1 MRSHSQN
8 FPCDFV
14 SPTFKRLGG
23 KLPFLLFILVTL
35 YATSPVRPTE
45 AVKTTLYRHAAV
57 PDALLRLQQDARS
70 LIELHESYYQPQ
82 QAQRQSSGNAF
93 HQQPHHG
100 VGRHLL
106 QSVLSPDGSTV
117 VNETGS
123 VLANATILLA
133 TDRTRRMNPINE
145 FKYYIGG
152 WNLSSDDYWASV
164 TFSVV
169 YAPVIG
175 FAWLLLGV
183 GFVLFLVSLFLFC
196 RARWDEMRDPAA
208 HVYSPQNISLL
219 LYALVVGSM
228 IVITGFGLMIAGSV
242 QLNDRLGEIG
252 DYTIKVTNATT
263 TAVYNVASAIQVT
276 AGTRINEQLLQ
287 PEQRLQIFEFSKR
300 VTSAALEL
308 NDKITNSD
316 SELRDFGKKMSTTVF
331 IVGCIAFAFVVL
343 TVVAAILQWATFSHV
358 MCTLVW
364 ITAFVTWCIVA
375 VFLTVVTVS
384 ADTESAVK
392 EVTLYPSLKTAFHRW
407 VPCLNETKLGDAAR
421 FARFAAY
428 DVISFT
434 NGNIQGTYPKLF
446 SRLNATAG
454 ICSPFGPG
462 PDYLYNDTACPP
474 NSISFRQLKDL
485 LPEVTC
491 PDSGCPRGKDGKP
504 PLDMLPAAVAKD
516 VRLAW
521 ISVDRL
527 DGSVPLVAAL
537 SNCSHVSSVAKYV
550 GGAASGVQSAAV
562 LLWTGAMV
570 LAVGAMVVAVA
581 APLYVF
587 RAMRCLP
594 DGGKGADSMYKQQD
608 DSALSSVMVGP
619 PVLAYAAGS
628 AATHHA
634 LQSSQPY
641 PQSSSQPYPQSSS
654 QPYPPPPPPYSFAQY
669 TAPPTSDPLAPPDQS
684 HAHTQAPETQPLP
697 RDASMPRDESLPY
710 DPSFPRDSSLVNDSS
725 QSALLQPQGDASG
738 RITASAQPGNTV
750 QGGGRSTMG
759 ATGGNNSSP
768 YNLPTGFGASG
779 YGSSYGYTEFRAIEC
794 CTTWV
799 HSLLYATAHDVEKSP
814 DPISL
819 AVSSA
824 TGLAVFVSLF
834 TSYLNPWDED
844 DDAQQHWHFP
854 PKESAEARRVRWA
867 SHIRQRLKTLVP
879 PEERVQGKAPCTA
892 EQLIREIRSAP
903 AGGVGPSPRALRH
916 SGGGRRHGGSGRCP
930 KRTGEDAEE
939 ADEWAEC
946 NSGVGSA
953 LLRKNRGLS
962 GKSRG
967 CAQRGPAEE
976 FVAAV
981 AEMEGADPVFA
992 LGPRYATRRVVREA
1006 LALLSEDS
1014 AVTPSDG

>member
-1 MRSHSQN
+1 MHPHSLN
-8 FPCDFV
+8 SPCSRLSSA
-14 SPTFKRLGG
+14 SPF
-23 KLPFLLFILVTL
+23 PFLLLILATL
-35 YATSPVRPTE
+35 HATSPVRPAE
-45 AVKTTLYRHAAV
+45 AVKTTVYRHADV
-57 PDALLRLQQDARS
+57 PDALLRLQQNARS

-82 QAQRQSSGNAF
+82 QVRQQSSGNAY
-93 HQQPHHG
+93 HQQQHG

-117 VNETGS
+117 VNATGS

-133 TDRTRRMNPINE
+133 TDRTRRINPINE

-331 IVGCIAFAFVVL
+331 VVGCIAFAFVVL

-364 ITAFVTWCIVA
+364 VTAFVTWCIVA

-384 ADTESAVK
+384 TDTESAVK
-392 EVTLYPSLKTAFHRW
+392 EVTLYPSLNTAFSRW
-407 VPCLNETKLGDAAR
+407 VPCLNATKLGDAAR

-428 DVISFT
+428 DVITFT
-434 NGNIQGTYPKLF
+434 NANLQTTYPKVF
-446 SRLNATAG
+446 PRLNATAG

-491 PDSGCPRGKDGKP
+491 PDLGCPKGKDGKP
-504 PLDMLPAAVAKD
+504 PLDMMPAAVAKD

-537 SNCSHVSSVAKYV
+537 SNCSHVSSVARYV
-550 GGAASGVQSAAV
+550 GGAATGVQSAAV

-608 DSALSSVMVGP
+608 DPALSSVMVGP

-634 LQSSQPY
+634 LQQSSSQPYSQSSQPY
-641 PQSSSQPYPQSSS
+641 PQSSSHPY
-654 QPYPPPPPPYSFAQY
+654 PPPPPYSFAQY

-684 HAHTQAPETQPLP
+684 HAHTQAPETEALA
-697 RDASMPRDESLPY
+697 RDASMPRDQSLPY

-725 QSALLQPQGDASG
+725 QSALLQPQSDASG

-750 QGGGRSTMG
+750 VQGAGRSTIG
-759 ATGGNNSSP
+759 GPGGNNSSP

-779 YGSSYGYTEFRAIEC
+779 YGSSYG
-794 CTTWV
+794 
-799 HSLLYATAHDVEKSP
+799 
-814 DPISL
+814 
-819 AVSSA
+819 SA

-867 SHIRQRLKTLVP
+867 RHIRQRLKTLVP
-879 PEERVQGKAPCTA
+879 LEERVQGKAPCTA
-892 EQLIREIRSAP
+892 EQLIREIRSARKGNQERDPGLAAVAAERERELVRLALVQLLVESGPPP
-903 AGGVGPSPRALRH
+903 ALCAIPEAEDD
-916 SGGGRRHGGSGRCP
+916 
-930 KRTGEDAEE
+930 TGEAEGVLNERGDDAEE
-939 ADEWAEC
+939 AEEWAEC

-953 LLRKNRGLS
+953 LLRRNRGMG
-962 GKSRG
+962 GKSRGG

-1006 LALLSEDS
+1006 LALLSEGS
-1014 AVTPSDG
+1014 AVTASDG

>member
-1 MRSHSQN
+1 MPPHSKLS
-8 FPCDFV
+8 PCN
-14 SPTFKRLGG
+14 RLSSTTKHLGSS
-23 KLPFLLFILVTL
+23 KTPFFLLILVTL
-35 YATSPVRPTE
+35 HAASPVRPAE
-45 AVKTTLYRHAAV
+45 AVKNAVYRHADV

-82 QAQRQSSGNAF
+82 QVRQQSSGNAY
-93 HQQPHHG
+93 HQQQHG

-117 VNETGS
+117 VNATGS

-133 TDRTRRMNPINE
+133 TDRARRINPINE

-219 LYALVVGSM
+219 LYALVVGAM

-331 IVGCIAFAFVVL
+331 VVGCIAFAFVVL

-392 EVTLYPSLKTAFHRW
+392 EVTLYPSLNTAFSRW
-407 VPCLNETKLGDAAR
+407 VPCLNATKLGDAAR

-428 DVISFT
+428 DVITFT
-434 NGNIQGTYPKLF
+434 NANLQTTYPKLF
-446 SRLNATAG
+446 TRLNATAG

-462 PDYLYNDTACPP
+462 PDYLYNDTACSP
-474 NSISFRQLKDL
+474 NSITFRQLKDL

-491 PDSGCPRGKDGKP
+491 PDAGCPRGKDGKP
-504 PLDMLPAAVAKD
+504 PLDMLPAAVARD
-516 VRLAW
+516 VRMAW

-537 SNCSHVSSVAKYV
+537 SNCSHVSSVAKREGVSSGWQCHSGSGRVVPYT
-550 GGAASGVQSAAV
+550 GGSAASFPPSPTARTSPASPSAVWTAAV
-562 LLWTGAMV
+562 ALVTALAHNEGRASVPTMSCCGAMV
-570 LAVGAMVVAVA
+570 LAVGGMVLAFIWVVMLTQLIFFLYSSSLVRPHPPVCRRGSSRGTERVSAAVDGSHGA
-581 APLYVF
+581 GCGSNGGGCGGSPL
-587 RAMRCLP
+587 RLP
-594 DGGKGADSMYKQQD
+594 CHALPARWWQGRQQVRGLRGKGGWDGAVCE
-608 DSALSSVMVGP
+608 LSSVP
-619 PVLAYAAGS
+619 CAAC
-628 AATHHA
+628 
-634 LQSSQPY
+634 P
-641 PQSSSQPYPQSSS
+641 
-654 QPYPPPPPPYSFAQY
+654 
-669 TAPPTSDPLAPPDQS
+669 
-684 HAHTQAPETQPLP
+684 
-697 RDASMPRDESLPY
+697 
-710 DPSFPRDSSLVNDSS
+710 
-725 QSALLQPQGDASG
+725 
-738 RITASAQPGNTV
+738 
-750 QGGGRSTMG
+750 MG
-759 ATGGNNSSP
+759 ARV
-768 YNLPTGFGASG
+768 PTGHRRRVFLNFILSIT
-779 YGSSYGYTEFRAIEC
+779 SSIMLFF
-794 CTTWV
+794 V
-799 HSLLYATAHDVEKSP
+799 P

-824 TGLAVFVSLF
+824 TGLAVFVGLF

-867 SHIRQRLKTLVP
+867 RHIRQRLKTLVP
-879 PEERVQGKAPCTA
+879 LEERVQGKAPCTA
-892 EQLIREIRSAP
+892 EQLIREIRSARKGNRGCEPRLAATAAAAAAAAEAGERELVRLALVQLLVESGPPP
-903 AGGVGPSPRALRH
+903 ALCAIPETEDGTEEADDW
-916 SGGGRRHGGSGRCP
+916 
-930 KRTGEDAEE
+930 GEAEE
-939 ADEWAEC
+939 AEY
-946 NSGVGSA
+946 NSGVRSA
-953 LLRKNRGLS
+953 LLRRN
-962 GKSRG
+962 RG

-976 FVAAV
+976 FVAVV

-1006 LALLSEDS
+1006 LALLSEGA
-1014 AVTPSDG
+1014 AVAPSDG

>member
-1 MRSHSQN
+1 MLIPYSRSSQKKPANMPPHSKLS
-8 FPCDFV
+8 PCN
-14 SPTFKRLGG
+14 RLSSTTKHLGSS
-23 KLPFLLFILVTL
+23 KTPFFLLILVTL
-35 YATSPVRPTE
+35 HAASPVRPAE
-45 AVKTTLYRHAAV
+45 AVKNAVYRHADV

-82 QAQRQSSGNAF
+82 QVRQQSSGNAY
-93 HQQPHHG
+93 HQQQHG

-117 VNETGS
+117 VNATGS

-133 TDRTRRMNPINE
+133 TDRARRINPINE

-219 LYALVVGSM
+219 LYALVVGAM

-331 IVGCIAFAFVVL
+331 VVGCIAFAFVVL

-392 EVTLYPSLKTAFHRW
+392 EVTLYPSLNTAFSRW
-407 VPCLNETKLGDAAR
+407 VPCLNATKLGDAAR

-428 DVISFT
+428 DVITFT
-434 NGNIQGTYPKLF
+434 NANLQTTYPKLF
-446 SRLNATAG
+446 TRLNATAG

-462 PDYLYNDTACPP
+462 PDYLYNDTACSP
-474 NSISFRQLKDL
+474 NSITFRQLKDL

-491 PDSGCPRGKDGKP
+491 PDAGCPRGKDGKP
-504 PLDMLPAAVAKD
+504 PLDMLPAAVARD
-516 VRLAW
+516 VRMAW

-550 GGAASGVQSAAV
+550 GGAAAGVQSASV

-594 DGGKGADSMYKQQD
+594 DGGKGDNSMYKQQD
-608 DSALSSVMVGP
+608 DPTLSSVMVGP

-634 LQSSQPY
+634 LQ
-641 PQSSSQPYPQSSS
+641 QSSSQSYPQSSS
-654 QPYPPPPPPYSFAQY
+654 QPYPPPPPPHSFAQY

-684 HAHTQAPETQPLP
+684 HAHNQPPESEALV

-725 QSALLQPQGDASG
+725 QSALIQPQSDASG
-738 RITASAQPGNTV
+738 RITASAHPGNTV
-750 QGGGRSTMG
+750 QGGGRSVV
-759 ATGGNNSSP
+759 AVGNNGSP

-779 YGSSYGYTEFRAIEC
+779 YGSGFGYTEFR
-794 CTTWV
+794 
-799 HSLLYATAHDVEKSP
+799 
-814 DPISL
+814 
-819 AVSSA
+819 
-824 TGLAVFVSLF
+824 
-834 TSYLNPWDED
+834 
-844 DDAQQHWHFP
+844 
-854 PKESAEARRVRWA
+854 
-867 SHIRQRLKTLVP
+867 
-879 PEERVQGKAPCTA
+879 
-892 EQLIREIRSAP
+892 
-903 AGGVGPSPRALRH
+903 
-916 SGGGRRHGGSGRCP
+916 
-930 KRTGEDAEE
+930 
-939 ADEWAEC
+939 
-946 NSGVGSA
+946 
-953 LLRKNRGLS
+953 
-962 GKSRG
+962 
-967 CAQRGPAEE
+967 
-976 FVAAV
+976 
-981 AEMEGADPVFA
+981 
-992 LGPRYATRRVVREA
+992 
-1006 LALLSEDS
+1006 
-1014 AVTPSDG
+1014 

>member
-1 MRSHSQN
+1 
-8 FPCDFV
+8 
-14 SPTFKRLGG
+14 
-23 KLPFLLFILVTL
+23 
-35 YATSPVRPTE
+35 
-45 AVKTTLYRHAAV
+45 
-57 PDALLRLQQDARS
+57 
-70 LIELHESYYQPQ
+70 
-82 QAQRQSSGNAF
+82 
-93 HQQPHHG
+93 
-100 VGRHLL
+100 
-106 QSVLSPDGSTV
+106 
-117 VNETGS
+117 
-123 VLANATILLA
+123 
-133 TDRTRRMNPINE
+133 
-145 FKYYIGG
+145 
-152 WNLSSDDYWASV
+152 
-164 TFSVV
+164 
-169 YAPVIG
+169 
-175 FAWLLLGV
+175 
-183 GFVLFLVSLFLFC
+183 
-196 RARWDEMRDPAA
+196 
-208 HVYSPQNISLL
+208 
-219 LYALVVGSM
+219 M

-331 IVGCIAFAFVVL
+331 VVGCIAFAFVVL

-392 EVTLYPSLKTAFHRW
+392 EVTLYPSLNTAFSRW
-407 VPCLNETKLGDAAR
+407 VPCLNATKLGDAAR

-428 DVISFT
+428 DVITFT

-446 SRLNATAG
+446 SRLNASAG

-491 PDSGCPRGKDGKP
+491 PDSGCPKGKDGKP
-504 PLDMLPAAVAKD
+504 PLDMMPAAVARD

-527 DGSVPLVAAL
+527 DSSVPLVAAL
-537 SNCSHVSSVAKYV
+537 YNCLHVSSVAKYV
-550 GGAASGVQSAAV
+550 GGAATGVQSAAV

-587 RAMRCLP
+587 RALRCLP
-594 DGGKGADSMYKQQD
+594 DGGKGTNSMYKQQD
-608 DSALSSVMVGP
+608 DPTFSTVSVGP
-619 PVLAYAAGS
+619 PVLAYAAGA

-634 LQSSQPY
+634 LQQSSQPY

-654 QPYPPPPPPYSFAQY
+654 QPYPPPHPPYSFAQY
-669 TAPPTSDPLAPPDQS
+669 TAPPTSNPLAPPDQS
-684 HAHTQAPETQPLP
+684 HAHTQAPESQPLA

-725 QSALLQPQGDASG
+725 QSALLQPQSDASG

-759 ATGGNNSSP
+759 G
-768 YNLPTGFGASG
+768 
-779 YGSSYGYTEFRAIEC
+779 
-794 CTTWV
+794 
-799 HSLLYATAHDVEKSP
+799 TAP

-867 SHIRQRLKTLVP
+867 RHIRQRLKTIVP

-892 EQLIREIRSAP
+892 EQLIREIRSARKRNRGSESRLMAEAAAAAAAEEGERELVRLALVQLLVESGPPP
-903 AGGVGPSPRALRH
+903 ALCAIPEAEDD
-916 SGGGRRHGGSGRCP
+916 
-930 KRTGEDAEE
+930 TGEADGAPSERGDDAEE

-946 NSGVGSA
+946 NSGVSSA

-1006 LALLSEDS
+1006 LALLSEGS
-1014 AVTPSDG
+1014 ASTHNDG

>member
-1 MRSHSQN
+1 MRQRGVTGNKIDVPVIN
-8 FPCDFV
+8 FGFACLQLAFV
-14 SPTFKRLGG
+14 FFPLPPPLFPTLHYTPSPHTQYSR
-23 KLPFLLFILVTL
+23 PSS
-35 YATSPVRPTE
+35 SPHNP
-45 AVKTTLYRHAAV
+45 
-57 PDALLRLQQDARS
+57 
-70 LIELHESYYQPQ
+70 
-82 QAQRQSSGNAF
+82 
-93 HQQPHHG
+93 HQ
-100 VGRHLL
+100 
-106 QSVLSPDGSTV
+106 
-117 VNETGS
+117 
-123 VLANATILLA
+123 
-133 TDRTRRMNPINE
+133 
-145 FKYYIGG
+145 
-152 WNLSSDDYWASV
+152 SV

-331 IVGCIAFAFVVL
+331 VVGCIAFAFVVL

-364 ITAFVTWCIVA
+364 VTAFVTWCIVA

-384 ADTESAVK
+384 TDTESAVK
-392 EVTLYPSLKTAFHRW
+392 EVTLYPSLNTAFSRW
-407 VPCLNETKLGDAAR
+407 VPCLNATKLGDAAR

-428 DVISFT
+428 DVITFT
-434 NGNIQGTYPKLF
+434 NANLQTTYPKVF
-446 SRLNATAG
+446 PRLNATAG

-491 PDSGCPRGKDGKP
+491 PDLGCPRGKDGKL
-504 PLDMLPAAVAKD
+504 PLDMMPAAVAKD

-537 SNCSHVSSVAKYV
+537 SNCSHVSSVARYV
-550 GGAASGVQSAAV
+550 GGAATGVQSAAV

-594 DGGKGADSMYKQQD
+594 DGGKGAD
-608 DSALSSVMVGP
+608 
-619 PVLAYAAGS
+619 
-628 AATHHA
+628 
-634 LQSSQPY
+634 
-641 PQSSSQPYPQSSS
+641 
-654 QPYPPPPPPYSFAQY
+654 
-669 TAPPTSDPLAPPDQS
+669 
-684 HAHTQAPETQPLP
+684 
-697 RDASMPRDESLPY
+697 R
-710 DPSFPRDSSLVNDSS
+710 
-725 QSALLQPQGDASG
+725 
-738 RITASAQPGNTV
+738 
-750 QGGGRSTMG
+750 
-759 ATGGNNSSP
+759 
-768 YNLPTGFGASG
+768 
-779 YGSSYGYTEFRAIEC
+779 
-794 CTTWV
+794 
-799 HSLLYATAHDVEKSP
+799 
-814 DPISL
+814 
-819 AVSSA
+819 
-824 TGLAVFVSLF
+824 
-834 TSYLNPWDED
+834 
-844 DDAQQHWHFP
+844 
-854 PKESAEARRVRWA
+854 
-867 SHIRQRLKTLVP
+867 
-879 PEERVQGKAPCTA
+879 
-892 EQLIREIRSAP
+892 
-903 AGGVGPSPRALRH
+903 
-916 SGGGRRHGGSGRCP
+916 
-930 KRTGEDAEE
+930 
-939 ADEWAEC
+939 
-946 NSGVGSA
+946 
-953 LLRKNRGLS
+953 
-962 GKSRG
+962 
-967 CAQRGPAEE
+967 
-976 FVAAV
+976 
-981 AEMEGADPVFA
+981 
-992 LGPRYATRRVVREA
+992 
-1006 LALLSEDS
+1006 
-1014 AVTPSDG
+1014 

>member
-1 MRSHSQN
+1 MSR
-8 FPCDFV
+8 PA
-14 SPTFKRLGG
+14 
-23 KLPFLLFILVTL
+23 ILRGPP
-35 YATSPVRPTE
+35 A
-45 AVKTTLYRHAAV
+45 
-57 PDALLRLQQDARS
+57 
-70 LIELHESYYQPQ
+70 
-82 QAQRQSSGNAF
+82 
-93 HQQPHHG
+93 
-100 VGRHLL
+100 
-106 QSVLSPDGSTV
+106 
-117 VNETGS
+117 TGS
-123 VLANATILLA
+123 ATVHRYLA
-133 TDRTRRMNPINE
+133 P
-145 FKYYIGG
+145 
-152 WNLSSDDYWASV
+152 LSSPLLTPPFPLPRTPHQSV

-219 LYALVVGSM
+219 LYALVVGAM

-276 AGTRINEQLLQ
+276 AGTRINDQLLQ

-316 SELRDFGKKMSTTVF
+316 SELRDFGKKMSITVF
-331 IVGCIAFAFVVL
+331 VVGCIAFAFVVL

-364 ITAFVTWCIVA
+364 VTAFVTWCTVA

-392 EVTLYPSLKTAFHRW
+392 EVTLYPSLNTAFSRW
-407 VPCLNETKLGDAAR
+407 VPCLNATKLGDAAR

-428 DVISFT
+428 DVITFT
-434 NGNIQGTYPKLF
+434 NANIQGTYPKLF
-446 SRLNATAG
+446 TRLNASAG
-454 ICSPFGPG
+454 VCSPFGPG

-491 PDSGCPRGKDGKP
+491 PDAGCPRGKDGKP
-504 PLDMLPAAVAKD
+504 PLDMVPAAVAKD

-550 GGAASGVQSAAV
+550 GGAAAGVQSAAV

-594 DGGKGADSMYKQQD
+594 DGGKGDNSMYKQQD
-608 DSALSSVMVGP
+608 DPTLSSVMVGP

-634 LQSSQPY
+634 LQQSSAQSY

-684 HAHTQAPETQPLP
+684 HAHTQASEAEPLA

-725 QSALLQPQGDASG
+725 QSALIQPQSDASG
-738 RITASAQPGNTV
+738 RITASAHPGNTV
-750 QGGGRSTMG
+750 QGGGRSTVG
-759 ATGGNNSSP
+759 GTGGNNASSIM
-768 YNLPTGFGASG
+768 LFFA
-779 YGSSYGYTEFRAIEC
+779 
-794 CTTWV
+794 
-799 HSLLYATAHDVEKSP
+799 P

-834 TSYLNPWDED
+834 TSYLNPWDDD

-867 SHIRQRLKTLVP
+867 RHIRQRLKTLVP
-879 PEERVQGKAPCTA
+879 LEERVQGKAPCTA
-892 EQLIREIRSAP
+892 EQLIREIRSARKRNRGCEPQLAAAVAAAAEVGERELVRLALVQLLVESGPPP
-903 AGGVGPSPRALRH
+903 ALCAIPEAEDD
-916 SGGGRRHGGSGRCP
+916 
-930 KRTGEDAEE
+930 TEEADYWGEAEE
-939 ADEWAEC
+939 AEY
-946 NSGVGSA
+946 NSGVRSA
-953 LLRKNRGLS
+953 LLRRNRGLS
-962 GKSRG
+962 EKSCGG

-1006 LALLSEDS
+1006 LALLSEGS
-1014 AVTPSDG
+1014 AVSRCDG